1 MDAERRGR
9 ILRITT
15 QIKKIA
21 FPSQDIYSERI
32 SKGSDVID
40 NSCKQKILDVTII
53 LCKTKYWNYIL
64 P

>member
-15 QIKKIA
+15 QVKKIT
-21 FPSQDIYSERI
+21 FPSQDIYCERI

>member
-15 QIKKIA
+15 QFKKIA

-53 LCKTKYWNYIL
+53 LCKTKYGNYIL